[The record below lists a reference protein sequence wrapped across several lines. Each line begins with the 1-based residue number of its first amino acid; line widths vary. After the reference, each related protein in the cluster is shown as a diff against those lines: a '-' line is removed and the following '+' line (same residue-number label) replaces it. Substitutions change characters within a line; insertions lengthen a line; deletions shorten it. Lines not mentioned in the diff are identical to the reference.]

1 MNQLDSMRIFSKA
14 AECLNFADAAR
25 QLGISNA
32 VVTRSVATL
41 ETSAVLSKLDCA
53 IAAIEFLLLTRW
65 KVPPL
70 AVVVLCPLAGIGEA
84 TWH

>member
-1 MNQLDSMRIFSKA
+1 MPELRRRSTPTRHI
-14 AECLNFADAAR
+14 EP
-25 QLGISNA
+25 

-41 ETSAVLSKLDCA
+41 ETSAVLSKAGFA
-53 IAAIEFLLLTRW
+53 IAAIGFLLLTRW

-70 AVVVLCPLAGIGEA
+70 AVVVLCTLAGIGEA

>member
-1 MNQLDSMRIFSKA
+1 MNQLDSMRIFSKT

-41 ETSAVLSKLDCA
+41 ETSAVLSKVDFA
-53 IAAIEFLLLTRW
+53 IAAIGFLLLT
-65 KVPPL
+65 
-70 AVVVLCPLAGIGEA
+70 
-84 TWH
+84 